1 MILFKK
7 IRYKNILSTGNIFT
21 EIDFNKSGT
30 TLIVGEN
37 GAGKSTMLDA
47 LTFVLFGRTFRS
59 INKSQLINSI
69 TRKDAV
75 VEIHFYIA
83 PHNYFIRRGMKPN
96 IFEVYCSDKL
106 LNQTAEV
113 RDYQEILEKQILKI
127 NYKSFCQVVILGS
140 ASFIPFMQLP
150 AGQRRT
156 IIEDLLDLQVFTVM
170 NTLLKDDIQANTSS
184 LQEIEYDKKMLE
196 EKIKMTKEHLKE
208 MQSKNEEFINEKKAL
223 ILEYQSKITNEYE
236 KKTSINKEMEELVK
250 KIEDEDTLKTKIS
263 KLIKL
268 RAQMESK
275 LNLLDKDILFFTH
288 NEDCPTC
295 KQSIDESFKCDIIN
309 SKNSEAEEMKFG
321 LQKLMQTYDNTSK
334 QLETVFEISSKYN
347 ELISTLMTTDVQL
360 KNLEHNVSIIE
371 KEIERSK
378 KSIKESDDIKIV
390 DLETQLVQLSKNY
403 NELQDDKLIFHAC
416 ASMLKDG
423 GIKTKII
430 NQYIPVINK
439 LINKYLSSMD
449 FFVDF
454 QLNGQFEET
463 IKSRHRDEFS
473 YSSFSEGEK
482 FRINLALLFAWRAV
496 AKMRNSAST
505 NLLIMDEVMD
515 SSLDSSGTEEFMKII
530 NTLIKDTNTFIISH
544 RTEQIT
550 DKFDNV
556 IRFHKHKNFSMIV
569 EAV

>member
-150 AGQRRT
+150 TGQRRT